1 MRKPRSEVSTLE
13 APGTKC
19 YVYRGSRD
27 RKHVENLDEISEII
41 REPSSL
47 VWFDVVAPGPHDL
60 ALLQEEF
67 DLHPLAI
74 EDALGSHQRAK
85 IESYGQYVFLIVHGV
100 THAAEGLRTHEIA
113 IFAGESFVVTVR
125 HAPAYP
131 IEELRTRWHDGIDG
145 KVTDAP
151 ALVHAILD
159 TLVDGYLPISDAFET
174 RLDELENVLLD
185 QGRISSGALRQISAM
200 RKDLNSF
207 RRAVVPMREIL
218 AIPIRGDSHFFT
230 RDDLP
235 YYRDVLDH
243 VLLVIDRI
251 DSTREAM
258 TNVLETNIGI
268 SSNRQNEVSKQLTLI
283 ATIFLP
289 LTFITGFFGQ
299 NFGWLVDNIKSLQ
312 SFVVLGIGTE
322 IVAVIALLTY
332 FRLRGWR

>member
-1 MRKPRSEVSTLE
+1 METLE
-13 APGTKC
+13 AAGTKC
-19 YVYRGSRD
+19 YVYRGTRD
-27 RKHVENLDEISEII
+27 RQHVEDLDQISEII

-47 VWFDVVAPGPHDL
+47 VWFDVVDPGPNDL
-60 ALLQEEF
+60 ALLQAEF

-74 EDALGSHQRAK
+74 EDALGPHQRAK
-85 IESYGQYVFLIVHGV
+85 IESYGRYVFLIVHGV
-100 THAAEGLRTHEIA
+100 TRSPDGLATHEIA

-125 HAPAYP
+125 HDPAYP
-131 IEELRTRWHDGIDG
+131 MDDLRARWHDGIDG

-159 TLVDGYLPISDAFET
+159 ALVDGYLPISDLFET
-174 RLDELENVLLD
+174 RLDELENVLLE
-185 QGRISSGALRQISAM
+185 QGRISSVALRRISAM
-200 RKDLNSF
+200 RKDLSAF

-218 AIPIRGDSHFFT
+218 ALPIRGDSHFFT

-251 DSTREAM
+251 ESTREAM

-299 NFGWLVDNIKSLQ
+299 NFGWLVDNIKSQQ
-312 SFVVLGIGTE
+312 SFWIYGVGTE
-322 IVAVIALLTY
+322 VVAVVALLTY
-332 FRLRGWR
+332 FRFRGWR

>member
-113 IFAGESFVVTVR
+113 IFAGEWAIGQLWLFWV
-125 HAPAYP
+125 AP
-131 IEELRTRWHDGIDG
+131 II
-145 KVTDAP
+145 
-151 ALVHAILD
+151 
-159 TLVDGYLPISDAFET
+159 
-174 RLDELENVLLD
+174 
-185 QGRISSGALRQISAM
+185 GALLGAAAY
-200 RKDLNSF
+200 
-207 RRAVVPMREIL
+207 RAFGE
-218 AIPIRGDSHFFT
+218 GD
-230 RDDLP
+230 R
-235 YYRDVLDH
+235 
-243 VLLVIDRI
+243 
-251 DSTREAM
+251 
-258 TNVLETNIGI
+258 
-268 SSNRQNEVSKQLTLI
+268 
-283 ATIFLP
+283 
-289 LTFITGFFGQ
+289 
-299 NFGWLVDNIKSLQ
+299 
-312 SFVVLGIGTE
+312 
-322 IVAVIALLTY
+322 
-332 FRLRGWR
+332 